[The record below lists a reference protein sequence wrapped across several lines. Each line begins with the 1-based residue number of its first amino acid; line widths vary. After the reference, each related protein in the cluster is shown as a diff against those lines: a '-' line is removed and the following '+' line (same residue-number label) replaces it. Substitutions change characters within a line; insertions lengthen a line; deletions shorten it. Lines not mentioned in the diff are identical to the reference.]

1 MKDRT
6 VVRFAPSPTGFLHL
20 GSART
25 ALVNWVYAQ
34 HTGGEF
40 LLRIEDTDLKR
51 SKKEFLEEI
60 LADLEWM
67 GLTFPNEP
75 VYQSKRFDLYRA
87 KAEKILEEGKAYRE
101 GEAIICRVEKGREV
115 KVNDL
120 VHGEITFNTD
130 QIKDQVLIKSDGSP
144 AYNFCCTVD
153 DAALGVTLVIR
164 GDDHISNTP
173 KQLLLYE
180 ALGAEAPEF
189 AHMPLMMGPDGAKLS
204 KRHGAVSV
212 EEYKKQ
218 GFLPEAL
225 VNYLLLLGWA
235 PGGEQEIFTIE
246 TAIEKFDIRDMR
258 DVQVRFDQKKLRWL
272 NGEHI
277 KQKPSGELVP
287 LLRKRVENAGLPVSA
302 LDEDKFASLV
312 DLYKKRIRTLEDFPR
327 LTESFFTD
335 DYSKDE
341 KGVKKYLSSETQ
353 KRHLKALSGKVEQ
366 LEEFNTGTLETVLRE
381 LADEEEVKAAKIIHP
396 TRMAISG
403 KTMGAGLFE
412 MMELLGKDKV
422 VERIRT
428 AARP

>member
-25 ALVNWVYAQ
+25 ALVNWVYAK
-34 HTGGEF
+34 HTGGDF

-60 LADLEWM
+60 LADLKWM

-75 VYQSKRFDLYRA
+75 VYQSARFDLYRA
-87 KAEKILEEGKAYRE
+87 KAEKILEEGKAYKE
-101 GEAIICRVEKGREV
+101 GEAIICRVDKGREV
-115 KVNDL
+115 KVKDL

-173 KQLLLYE
+173 KQILLYE
-180 ALGAEAPEF
+180 ALGAAPPEF
-189 AHMPLMMGPDGAKLS
+189 AHMPLMMGPDGSKLS

-235 PGGEQEIFTIE
+235 PGGEREVFTID
-246 TAIEKFDIRDMR
+246 TAVEKFDICDMR

-277 KQKPSGELVP
+277 KKKPLSELVP
-287 LLRKRVENAGLPVSA
+287 LLRERTERAGLPADVI
-302 LDEDKFASLV
+302 DEAKFAALV
-312 DLYKKRIRTLEDFPR
+312 ELYRKRIRTLDDFSR

-341 KGVKKYLSSETQ
+341 KGLKKYLSSETQ
-353 KRHLKALSGKVEQ
+353 KEYLKALAGKVGQ
-366 LEEFNTGTLETVLRE
+366 LEEFNTDTLETVLRD
-381 LADEEEVKAAKIIHP
+381 LADEEGVKAAKIIHP
-396 TRMAISG
+396 ARMAVSG

-412 MMELLGKDKV
+412 MMELLGKEKV
-422 VERIRT
+422 VDRLQ
-428 AARP
+428 AAATS